1 MVDWT
6 LIMPSFGLI
15 GCCGLQK
22 MYGKMYGTMY
32 GTMYD
37 EVLGIVGR
45 GLPTD
50 MLFTALEVTMAYQYY
65 TLYQKYCVDGA
76 VEYLIITSWIGR
88 PRNITFLLK

>member
-1 MVDWT
+1 
-6 LIMPSFGLI
+6 
-15 GCCGLQK
+15 

-65 TLYQKYCVDGA
+65 TLYQKYYTLYQKYYTLYQKYCVDGA